1 MVGEDRIAQYLLAV
15 LNTRRT
21 PLHWR
26 NSHNSRT
33 EGIQYEA
40 EEKVDYS
47 LKNLRPRRKLSNKSD
62 VLYIEVTDVLVFF
75 FLCTMVPQPLVQCGT
90 DSNF

>member
-26 NSHNSRT
+26 NSNNSRI

-40 EEKVDYS
+40 EQKVEYS
-47 LKNLRPRRKLSNKSD
+47 LKNLRPRRKLPTKSD
-62 VLYIEVTDVLVFF
+62 VLYVEVIDIPVFS
-75 FLCTMVPQPLVQCGT
+75 FLCTIIPQVSVHCGT
-90 DSNF
+90 ASDF